1 MRYLSERLSW
11 TLFAI
16 GVVVLIVLGIATDL
30 VTRKLVTSEKWI
42 AHTHQVNSALTRLH
56 NDILRADSGRLR
68 YIFANDQERLQ
79 QTRRAASQIPEDLAE
94 VKRLTSDNPQQQAA
108 LTKLDPALQQ
118 RVALLEESLKLRES
132 GAPDKERQAAITTEA
147 GELMQQVAATITEMR
162 GHEEALLSQRQI
174 ISENVYTEAR
184 VVIIGA
190 FAIAIVLLTLS
201 FRQLVVELRD
211 RRLAQQAVR
220 RLSARVLEL
229 QDVERRKIAR
239 ELHDS
244 IGQYF
249 AGMAMMLDTIRHQEM
264 SAERRDLLLAESV
277 KMAQQGAS
285 ETRTLSHLLHPP
297 LLDEKGFASAAKW
310 YVDGYKDRSKIDVKI
325 EFDGEEEELSRE
337 IALALFRALQE
348 GLTNIHRHSGSRS
361 AHVVV
366 KTTPSHVAMTVAD
379 QGKGIPEIV
388 LEQFRLSRSA
398 GGIGL
403 AGLRERIAELGGTL
417 ELESGNLGTTLKVEL
432 PAGGKVIPSE
442 PQLGPKRN
450 GEQSKQAFKSDG
462 PLPGPLTLL
471 NSET

>member
-68 YIFANDQERLQ
+68 YIFANEQERLQ
-79 QTRRAASQIPEDLAE
+79 ATRSAIAQVPNELAE
-94 VKRLTSDNPQQQAA
+94 IKRLTSDNPEQQAA
-108 LTKLDPALQQ
+108 IARLEPTLQQ

-132 GAPDKERQAAITTEA
+132 GVPDKERQLAITAEG
-147 GELMQQVAATITEMR
+147 GEVMQQVASILTEMR
-162 GHEEALLSQRQI
+162 GHEEGLLSERKT
-174 ISENVYTEAR
+174 ISENVFTQAR
-184 VVIIGA
+184 VVTIGA
-190 FAIAIVLLTLS
+190 FAIAIALLTLS
-201 FRQLVVELRD
+201 FRQVVVELRE

-220 RLSARVLEL
+220 RLSARLLEL

-264 SAERRDLLLAESV
+264 STERRDVLLSESV
-277 KMAQQGAS
+277 QMAQQGAS
-285 ETRTLSHLLHPP
+285 ETRSLSHLLHPP
-297 LLDEKGFASAAKW
+297 LLDEKGFASAARW
-310 YVDGYKDRSKIDVKI
+310 YVDGYKERSKIDVKI
-325 EFDGEEEELSRE
+325 EFDGDEEELPRE
-337 IALALFRALQE
+337 ISLALFRALQE

-366 KTTPSHVAMTVAD
+366 RTIPGRVIMTVTD
-379 QGKGIPEIV
+379 QGKGIPETV
-388 LEQFRLSRSA
+388 LEQFRLSR
-398 GGIGL
+398 GTTGIGL
-403 AGLRERIAELGGTL
+403 AGLRERIVELGGTL
-417 ELESGNLGTTLKVEL
+417 ELESGQSGTTLKIEL
-432 PAGGKVIPSE
+432 PAGENTVSSE
-442 PQLGPKRN
+442 PQLGPRPDGEKSKQSPNGDILLSGPLNLLN
-450 GEQSKQAFKSDG
+450 GEV
-462 PLPGPLTLL
+462 
-471 NSET
+471 

>member
-16 GVVVLIVLGIATDL
+16 GVVVLIILGIATDL

-79 QTRRAASQIPEDLAE
+79 ATRSAIAQVPNELAE
-94 VKRLTSDNPQQQAA
+94 VKRLTSDNPEQQAA
-108 LTKLDPALQQ
+108 IARLEPTLQQ

-132 GAPDKERQAAITTEA
+132 GAADNPRQLAITAEG
-147 GELMQQVAATITEMR
+147 GEVMQQVAAILTEMR
-162 GHEEALLSQRQI
+162 GHEEKLLSQRQT
-174 ISENVYTEAR
+174 ISENAYMEAR
-184 VVIIGA
+184 LVIIGA

-220 RLSARVLEL
+220 RLSARLLEL

-264 SAERRDLLLAESV
+264 TTERRDVLLSESLQ
-277 KMAQQGAS
+277 MAQQGAS

-297 LLDEKGFASAAKW
+297 LLDEKGFASAARW
-310 YVDGYKDRSKIDVKI
+310 YVDGYKERSKIDVKI
-325 EFDGEEEELSRE
+325 EFHGEEKELPRE
-337 IALALFRALQE
+337 ISLALFRALQE

-361 AHVVV
+361 ADVVV
-366 KTTPSHVAMTVAD
+366 KTIPDRVIMTITD

-388 LEQFRLSRSA
+388 LEQFRLSRGA

-403 AGLRERIAELGGTL
+403 AGLRERIAELGGRL
-417 ELESGNLGTTLKVEL
+417 ELESGNGGTTLKVEL
-432 PAGGKVIPSE
+432 PAGEKMVSSE
-442 PQLGPKRN
+442 PQPGPKAN
-450 GEQSKQAFKSDG
+450 SKQVVQAEKSDG
-462 PLPGPLTLL
+462 ALPGALTLL
-471 NSET
+471 NGEV